1 MPVSKR
7 KNTLNRVCFFF
18 SITYTRCLHGLLAVS
33 GQKKIANCRKN
44 DKRNVA
50 FDLCVLNMRDKER
63 DERLFFCLK

>member
-1 MPVSKR
+1 MPVSKT
-7 KNTLNRVCFFF
+7 K
-18 SITYTRCLHGLLAVS
+18 TYTFVYVFCFYIPKTYIRPYKCPAK
-33 GQKKIANCRKN
+33 KKIANSRQN